1 LWDRRHEP
9 VRILQGS
16 RDLFVGQ
23 EAVLDAFDEVV
34 CLRGAG
40 RGDAGACGGCCRGWS
55 DLAERGPL
63 AGAVV
68 RASTKAYQSYKEG
81 KKSLF
86 EGAPV
91 RGGSPRTGDEFWRD
105 QGEQAAGSMNDD
117 DLVAFHSGGAK
128 ALVYADDDSEY
139 SLVDISGISDA
150 GGRGF
155 DNVIA
160 IGLKDGP
167 SAAVA
172 YMNGVRSNLE
182 SRNFSPTVVAPPRP
196 LVGGVI
202 GGGAGSTSSGGVA
215 GLSQ

>member
-1 LWDRRHEP
+1 MSQSGFSKAVETFSSAKRRYWTP
-9 VRILQGS
+9 STKSFVYAAQAGVTLG
-16 RDLFVGQ
+16 LAVGAAAVGQ
-23 EAVLDAFDEVV
+23 TWLS
-34 CLRGAG
+34 GA
-40 RGDAGACGGCCRGWS
+40 
-55 DLAERGPL
+55 L